1 MNTKKQLNYFH
12 GNLRW
17 VGNDGF
23 PLKKIEFKD
32 QKVKT
37 FEILD
42 IDHVNT
48 GAFMRNTLK
57 QDKNSNREEALM
69 DVYRVMRPGEPPTL
83 EAAEQLFQAGKDL
96 FIFTRF
102 NVVFPLL
109 GGAVSVFHL
118 DSQS

>member
-1 MNTKKQLNYFH
+1 MKTGQIHAEAGDELTDEV
-12 GNLRW
+12 LT
-17 VGNDGF
+17 
-23 PLKKIEFKD
+23 EFKD

-57 QDKNSNREEALM
+57 QDKNTNREEALM

-83 EAAEQLFQAGKDL
+83 EAAEQLFHSL
-96 FIFTRF
+96 FF
-102 NVVFPLL
+102 
-109 GGAVSVFHL
+109 
-118 DSQS
+118 DSRTL